1 MIHHSSHRRSAARQ
15 QQRGAVAV
23 IVGITLAVLIGFV
36 GLALDLG
43 KLFIAKTELQNSA
56 DACALAAARELTGT
70 NVKQLDIAEA
80 AGITTGTRSAVFF
93 QSEPVQVKP
102 DQDVTFS
109 ATLNG
114 SYQNK
119 SAFVGAPQIAA
130 LRYARCTAT
139 RGNIV
144 NWFVQVL
151 NVLPGV
157 NIGNQTVV
165 STAAATLAPAQTTC
179 AIPVGLCSADVKN
192 ADGTPKPKGT
202 WLEGVISSKQEKLTG
217 NFKWV
222 DFSPPNGGAPEL
234 GALLKGTGT
243 CNLPS
248 TGTAVGQTGSISSL
262 SDEWNSRFGVYQGS
276 TKLEDIT
283 PDFTGYAYTEVSWT
297 GKFGAYNDFSARRG
311 SNAALQ
317 PDGET
322 GLEIKGTV
330 LNTNELKTRGADR
343 RLNIVPVVN
352 CTTLETAN
360 TAPVLEWACILMLH
374 PINNNQGSGGAGGSE
389 TNPGNG
395 NGKDEAGGGNGSGSG
410 AEVVTRM
417 FLEYQGSSNDPS
429 SPCASLG
436 LPGTGT
442 VGPLVPVLVQ

>member
-1 MIHHSSHRRSAARQ
+1 MIHYLCRSSSVSRQ
-15 QQRGAVAV
+15 QQRGAVAI

-70 NVKQLDIAEA
+70 NIKQLDIAEA
-80 AGITTGTRSAVFF
+80 AGITTGTRSAVIF
-93 QSEPVQVKP
+93 QSESVQVKI

-114 SYQNK
+114 SYQSK
-119 SAFVGAPQIAA
+119 SAFGGSAQIAA

-151 NVLPGV
+151 NTLPGV
-157 NIGNQTVV
+157 KIGNQTVV

-179 AIPVGLCSADVKN
+179 AIPVGLCSEAVKN
-192 ADGTPKPKGT
+192 VDGTAKPKGT
-202 WLEGVISSKQEKLTG
+202 WLEGVINSKDEKLTG
-217 NFKWV
+217 NFKWI
-222 DFSPPNGGAPEL
+222 DFTPPSGGAPEL

-248 TGTAVGQTGSISSL
+248 TGTSVGQTGAISSL
-262 SDEWNSRFGVYQGS
+262 ADEWNSRFGVYQGS

-283 PDFTGYAYTEVSWT
+283 PDFTGYAYTEISWP
-297 GKFGAYNDFSARRG
+297 GKFDAYNDFATQRG
-311 SNAALQ
+311 SNQALQ
-317 PDGET
+317 PDKET
-322 GLEIKGTV
+322 GLEIKGKV
-330 LNTNELKTRGADR
+330 LQTIDLKARGADR

-352 CTTLETAN
+352 CATLETAN
-360 TAPVLEWACILMLH
+360 TAPVLEWACVLMLH
-374 PINNNQGSGGAGGSE
+374 PINNNMGVGGSPASE
-389 TNPGNG
+389 P
-395 NGKDEAGGGNGSGSG
+395 
-410 AEVVTRM
+410 EVTTRM
-417 FLEYQGSSNDPS
+417 FLEYRGSSNDPA